1 MRAPLTWNSCIA
13 RFRSRWDCRTRT
25 SHSLQEQAGYLVSAV
40 SVFKLESSAEA
51 GRVIAQARAQSKVT
65 VQPRRTIADA
75 HRSPALDHLLVA
87 AEASATSE
95 WEEF

>member
-1 MRAPLTWNSCIA
+1 MDQVTQQNAALVEEA
-13 RFRSRWDCRTRT
+13 AAA